1 MKKFIA
7 EFKEFALKGNM
18 FDLAVGMII
27 GGAFTALVNSL
38 VTNLF
43 NPLIGLITGGIDLDN
58 ALKVKIGETVVD
70 GVTVPLTLN
79 FGAFI
84 SAVINFILMA
94 LVIFILVKN
103 MNKIRSKAEEAKKAK
118 EGEPAPETKVCP
130 FCQSEISIKAIRC
143 PHCTS
148 KLED

>member
-1 MKKFIA
+1 MKKFFE
-7 EFKEFALKGNM
+7 EFKEFAVKGNM

-43 NPLIGLITGGIDLDN
+43 NPLIGLITGGIDLEN
-58 ALKVKIGETVVD
+58 ALKLKIGETVVD
-70 GVTVPLTLN
+70 GVVTPLTIN
-79 FGAFI
+79 FGSFS

-94 LVIFILVKN
+94 LVIFIMVKN
-103 MNKIRSKAEEAKKAK
+103 VNKIRAKAEEARKAK
-118 EGEPAPETKVCP
+118 EGEPEPETKICP
-130 FCQSEISIKAIRC
+130 YCQSEIPINATRC

-148 KLED
+148 ELD

>member
-1 MKKFIA
+1 MKKFFD
-7 EFKEFALKGNM
+7 EFKEFAVKGNM

-43 NPLIGLITGGIDLDN
+43 NPIIGLITGGIDLEN
-58 ALKVKIGETVVD
+58 ALKLKIGETVVD
-70 GVTVPLTLN
+70 GVTTPLTIN
-79 FGAFI
+79 FGSFI

-94 LVIFILVKN
+94 LVIFIMVKN
-103 MNKIRSKAEEAKKAK
+103 VNKIRAKAEEAKKAK
-118 EGEPAPETKVCP
+118 EGEPEPETKICP
-130 FCQSEISIKAIRC
+130 YCQSEIPINATRC

-148 KLED
+148 ELD

>member
-1 MKKFIA
+1 MKKFFD
-7 EFKEFALKGNM
+7 EFKEFAVKGNM

-43 NPLIGLITGGIDLDN
+43 NPIIGLITGGIDLEN
-58 ALKVKIGETVVD
+58 ALKLKIGETVVD
-70 GVTVPLTLN
+70 GVATPLTIN
-79 FGAFI
+79 FGSFI

-94 LVIFILVKN
+94 LVIFIMVKN
-103 MNKIRSKAEEAKKAK
+103 VNKIRAKAEEAKKAK
-118 EGEPAPETKVCP
+118 EGEPEPETKICP
-130 FCQSEISIKAIRC
+130 YCQSEIPINATRC

-148 KLED
+148 ELD